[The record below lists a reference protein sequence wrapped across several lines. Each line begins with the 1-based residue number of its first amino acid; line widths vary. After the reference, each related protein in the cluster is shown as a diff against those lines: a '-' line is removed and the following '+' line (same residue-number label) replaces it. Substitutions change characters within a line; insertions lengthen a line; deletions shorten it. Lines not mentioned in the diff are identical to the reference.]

1 MTIRINRETRT
12 IMPDDQGSSNRSE
25 EDSRSG
31 LWTGL
36 KHMLFGGEKE
46 PSLRE
51 QIEDVID
58 EAEEEGDD
66 RRGSSIVGDL
76 SPIERKMLR
85 NLLHFGEQ
93 TVDDVA
99 VPRGEI
105 IAISESASFD
115 EVVAI
120 FVDAGHSR
128 LPVYRETLDE
138 VVGMIHVK
146 DVFAVL
152 ATKKAPPPLIDLI
165 RQPLY
170 VPQSMDVL
178 DLLADMRAQR
188 THLAIVIDEYSGTE
202 GLVTIE
208 DLVEEIVGEIEDE
221 HDDEPTAL
229 FTPGENGCWEAD
241 ARAELDDIG
250 EAIDPRLG
258 DVEEDVDT
266 LGGLAAVLA
275 GHVPEVGEILHH
287 PSGWRIEVTE
297 ADERRVHHLRLHPPV
312 EIDPEAPPGRE
323 EF

>member
-1 MTIRINRETRT
+1 
-12 IMPDDQGSSNRSE
+12 MPDDQGSSNRSE
-25 EDSRSG
+25 EDSSRSG
-31 LWTGL
+31 LLSGL
-36 KHMLFGGEKE
+36 RNLLFGGDKE

-51 QIEDVID
+51 QIEEVID

-66 RRGSSIVGDL
+66 RRGSNIVGDL
-76 SPIERKMLR
+76 SSIERKMLR

-105 IAISESASFD
+105 IAIAETASF
-115 EVVAI
+115 EEIVAI
-120 FVDAGHSR
+120 FADAGHSR
-128 LPVYRETLDE
+128 LPVYRESLDE

-152 ATKKAPPPLIDLI
+152 AEDRPAPPLIDLI

-170 VPQSMDVL
+170 VPQSMGVL
-178 DLLADMRAQR
+178 DLLAEMRAKR

-202 GLVTIE
+202 GLLTIE

-221 HDDEPTAL
+221 HDDEPEPLVVA
-229 FTPGENGCWEAD
+229 GEHGCWDAD
-241 ARAELDDIG
+241 ARAELDDVG
-250 EAIDPRLG
+250 EAIDPRLAEV
-258 DVEEDVDT
+258 DEDVDT

-275 GHVPEVGEILHH
+275 GHVPEVGEILVH

-297 ADERRVHHLRLHPPV
+297 ADERRVHRLRLHPPV
-312 EIDPEAPPGRE
+312 EVDLEAPSERTE

>member
-1 MTIRINRETRT
+1 
-12 IMPDDQGSSNRSE
+12 MPDDQGSSNRSE
-25 EDSRSG
+25 EDSSKSG
-31 LWTGL
+31 LLSGL
-36 KHMLFGGEKE
+36 KNLLFRGDKE

-58 EAEEEGDD
+58 EAEEEGQE

-99 VPRGEI
+99 VPRADI
-105 IAISESASFD
+105 IAIPESATFV
-115 EVVAI
+115 EAVAL
-120 FVDAGHSR
+120 FAEAGHSR
-128 LPVYRETLDE
+128 LPIYRETLDE

-146 DVFAVL
+146 DVFAVM
-152 ATKKAPPPLIDLI
+152 AEGRTPPPLLDLI

-170 VPQSMDVL
+170 VPQSMGVL
-178 DLLADMRAQR
+178 DLLAEMRAKR

-202 GLVTIE
+202 GLLTIE

-221 HDDEPTAL
+221 HDDEPEPLIVA
-229 FTPGENGCWEAD
+229 GEQGCWEAD

-250 EAIDPRLG
+250 EAIDPRLAEV
-258 DVEEDVDT
+258 DEDVDT

-275 GHVPEVGEILHH
+275 GHVPEVGEILLH

-312 EIDPEAPPGRE
+312 EVDLEAPPERPE
-323 EF
+323 DY

>member
-1 MTIRINRETRT
+1 
-12 IMPDDQGSSNRSE
+12 MPDDQGSSNRSE

-250 EAIDPRLG
+250 EVIDPRLG

>member
-1 MTIRINRETRT
+1 
-12 IMPDDQGSSNRSE
+12 MPDDQGSSSRSE
-25 EDSRSG
+25 EDSSRSG
-31 LWTGL
+31 LLSGL
-36 KHMLFGGEKE
+36 KTLLFGGDKE

-51 QIEDVID
+51 QIEEVID
-58 EAEEEGDD
+58 EAEEEGQD
-66 RRGSSIVGDL
+66 RRGSSAVGDL

-105 IAISESASFD
+105 IAIPESASFA
-115 EVVAI
+115 EIVAL
-120 FVDAGHSR
+120 FAEAGHSR
-128 LPVYRETLDE
+128 LPVYRESLDE
-138 VVGMIHVK
+138 VIGMIHVK

-152 ATKKAPPPLIDLI
+152 AEKRAPPPLLDLI

-170 VPQSMDVL
+170 VPQSMGVL

-221 HDDEPTAL
+221 HDDEPVLL
-229 FTPGENGCWEAD
+229 FTRGTDGCWDAD

-250 EAIDPRLG
+250 EAIDPRLAE
-258 DVEEDVDT
+258 VEEDVDT
-266 LGGLAAVLA
+266 LGGLSAVLA
-275 GHVPEVGEILHH
+275 GHVPEVGEILLH
-287 PSGWRIEVTE
+287 PSGWRIEVIE
-297 ADERRVHHLRLHPPV
+297 ADERRVHRLRLHPPV
-312 EIDPEAPPGRE
+312 VVELEAPSETGD
-323 EF
+323 

>member
-1 MTIRINRETRT
+1 
-12 IMPDDQGSSNRSE
+12 MPDDRDSSSRSE
-25 EDSRSG
+25 DDSRSG
-31 LWTGL
+31 LLAGL
-36 KHMLFGGEKE
+36 KTLLFGGDKE

-51 QIEDVID
+51 QIEEVID
-58 EAEEEGDD
+58 EAEEEGEE
-66 RRGSSIVGDL
+66 RRGGASAVGDL
-76 SPIERKMLR
+76 SPIERKMVR

-105 IAISESASFD
+105 VAIPESASFE
-115 EVVAI
+115 EVIAL
-120 FVDAGHSR
+120 FADAGHSR

-152 ATKKAPPPLIDLI
+152 AAGQAPPPLLDLI

-178 DLLADMRAQR
+178 DLLAEMRAKR

-202 GLVTIE
+202 GLVTFE
-208 DLVEEIVGEIEDE
+208 DLVEEIVGEVEDE

-229 FTPGENGCWEAD
+229 FVPGENGCWEAD

-250 EAIDPRLG
+250 EAIDPRLAE
-258 DVEEDVDT
+258 VEEDVDT
-266 LGGLAAVLA
+266 LGGLSAVLA

-297 ADERRVHHLRLHPPV
+297 ADEKRVHHLRLHPPV
-312 EIDPEAPPGRE
+312 EIDPEAPLDRPDD
-323 EF
+323 F

>member
-1 MTIRINRETRT
+1 
-12 IMPDDQGSSNRSE
+12 MPDDRDSSSRSE
-25 EDSRSG
+25 DDSRSG
-31 LWTGL
+31 LLAGL
-36 KHMLFGGEKE
+36 KTWLFGGDKE

-51 QIEDVID
+51 QIEEVID

-66 RRGSSIVGDL
+66 RRGGNIIGGL
-76 SPIERKMLR
+76 SPIERKMVR

-105 IAISESASFD
+105 VAIPESASFA
-115 EVVAI
+115 EVIAL
-120 FVDAGHSR
+120 FADAGHSR

-152 ATKKAPPPLIDLI
+152 AAGQAPPPLLDLI

-178 DLLADMRAQR
+178 DLLAEMRAKR

-202 GLVTIE
+202 GLVTFE
-208 DLVEEIVGEIEDE
+208 DLVEEIVGEVEDE

-229 FTPGENGCWEAD
+229 FVLGETGCWEAD

-250 EAIDPRLG
+250 EAIDPRLA

-266 LGGLAAVLA
+266 LGGLSAVLA
-275 GHVPEVGEILHH
+275 GHVPEVGEILLH

-297 ADERRVHHLRLHPPV
+297 ADEKRVHHLRLHPPV
-312 EIDPEAPPGRE
+312 EVDPEAPLDRPE
-323 EF
+323 DF

>member
-1 MTIRINRETRT
+1 
-12 IMPDDQGSSNRSE
+12 MPDDRDSSSRSE
-25 EDSRSG
+25 DDSRSG
-31 LWTGL
+31 LLAGL
-36 KHMLFGGEKE
+36 KTLLFGGDKE

-51 QIEDVID
+51 QIEEVID
-58 EAEEEGDD
+58 EAEEESEE
-66 RRGSSIVGDL
+66 RRGGASAVGDL
-76 SPIERKMLR
+76 SPIERKMVR

-105 IAISESASFD
+105 VAIPESASFA
-115 EVVAI
+115 EVVAL
-120 FVDAGHSR
+120 FADAGHSR

-152 ATKKAPPPLIDLI
+152 AAGQAPPPLLDLI

-178 DLLADMRAQR
+178 DLLAEMRAKR

-202 GLVTIE
+202 GLVTFE
-208 DLVEEIVGEIEDE
+208 DLVEEIVGEVEDE

-229 FTPGENGCWEAD
+229 FVPGENGCWEAD

-250 EAIDPRLG
+250 EAIDPRLAE
-258 DVEEDVDT
+258 VEEDVDT
-266 LGGLAAVLA
+266 LGGLSAVLA

-297 ADERRVHHLRLHPPV
+297 ADEKRVHHLRLHPPV
-312 EIDPEAPPGRE
+312 EIDPEAPLDKPE
-323 EF
+323 DF

>member
-1 MTIRINRETRT
+1 MTH
-12 IMPDDQGSSNRSE
+12 MPDDQGSSNRSE

-31 LWTGL
+31 LLAGL
-36 KHMLFGGEKE
+36 KTLLFGGDKE

-58 EAEEEGDD
+58 EAEEEGQD
-66 RRGSSIVGDL
+66 RRGSSAVGDL
-76 SPIERKMLR
+76 SPIERKMVR

-105 IAISESASFD
+105 IAIPESASFD
-115 EVVAI
+115 QVVAL
-120 FVDAGHSR
+120 FADAGHSR

-152 ATKKAPPPLIDLI
+152 AVKTAPPPLIDLI

-178 DLLADMRAQR
+178 DLLAEMRAKR

-202 GLVTIE
+202 GLVTFE
-208 DLVEEIVGEIEDE
+208 DLVEEIVGEVEDE

-229 FTPGENGCWEAD
+229 FESSENGCWDAD

-258 DVEEDVDT
+258 EVDEDVDT
-266 LGGLAAVLA
+266 LGGLSAVLA
-275 GHVPEVGEILHH
+275 GHVPEVGEILEH

-297 ADERRVHHLRLHPPV
+297 ADEKRVHRLRLHPPV
-312 EIDPEAPPGRE
+312 EIDLEAPLDKPDD
-323 EF
+323 F

>member
-1 MTIRINRETRT
+1 
-12 IMPDDQGSSNRSE
+12 MPDDQGSSSRSE
-25 EDSRSG
+25 EDSSRSG
-31 LWTGL
+31 LLSGL
-36 KHMLFGGEKE
+36 KTLLFGGDKE

-51 QIEDVID
+51 QIEEVID
-58 EAEEEGDD
+58 EAEEEGQD
-66 RRGSSIVGDL
+66 RRGSSAVGDL

-105 IAISESASFD
+105 IAIPESASFA
-115 EVVAI
+115 EIVAL
-120 FVDAGHSR
+120 FAEAGHSR
-128 LPVYRETLDE
+128 LPVYRESLDE
-138 VVGMIHVK
+138 VIGMIHVK

-152 ATKKAPPPLIDLI
+152 AEKRAPPPLLDLI

-170 VPQSMDVL
+170 VPQSMGVL

-221 HDDEPTAL
+221 HDDEPVLL
-229 FTPGENGCWEAD
+229 FTRGTDGCWDAD

-250 EAIDPRLG
+250 EAIDPRLAE
-258 DVEEDVDT
+258 VEEDVDT
-266 LGGLAAVLA
+266 LGGLSAVLA
-275 GHVPEVGEILHH
+275 GHVPEVGEILLH
-287 PSGWRIEVTE
+287 PSGWRIEVIE

-312 EIDPEAPPGRE
+312 VVELEAPSETGD
-323 EF
+323 